1 MIETPT
7 LDLSAIAP
15 IGSVAIGAVVV
26 LMAEV
31 FLSRRQRLLGRALT
45 PSYVGATLVLL
56 SSAALLISAYTA
68 IAGFQAGLAVG
79 FLPETPG
86 VRLDRFSSY
95 AIALI
100 AVGSLLS
107 CWLSLQYLSEVDIH
121 HGEFYALLLLATSG
135 MMLLV
140 AATDLLVLFLGLEL
154 MSIPIYVL
162 AGFDRRKLRSN
173 ESALKY
179 FLVGSFA
186 SGLLLYGMAL
196 VYGTTGA
203 LDFAQIRAAFPAANP
218 LALIGLGLLVV
229 GFAFKASS
237 VPFHQWTPDVYEG
250 APAAVTAYMSITVK
264 AAAFAALLRLLA
276 EAFGDAVARLQDLFW
291 VLAAVTIVVGNV
303 MATIQTNLKR
313 LLAYSS
319 VAHAGYL
326 LIGFAVGSAESFTAV
341 LFYLLGYLF
350 MNLGAFA
357 VLVALATGGRDC
369 EEIDDLSGLARSRP
383 GLAALLTLFAVS
395 LAGIPGTVGFAAK
408 FFLFKSAVD
417 AGLIGLTIIAVLG
430 SLISVYYYLRL
441 PVVMYMREPGAARLR
456 PEVAT
461 LELVVLAVCAVA
473 VLALGIFPSDAPW
486 WLLDA
491 RALDWA
497 RASAALL
504 F

>member
-1 MIETPT
+1 MIPAPDI
-7 LDLSAIAP
+7 DLSAIAP
-15 IGSVAIGAVVV
+15 IGSVGIGAVVV
-26 LMAEV
+26 LLAEV
-31 FLSRRQRLLGRALT
+31 ILTRRQRLLDRAMT

-56 SSAALLISAYTA
+56 SSVALVISAYTA
-68 IAGFQAGLAVG
+68 IAGFSGGVAIG

-86 VRLDRFSSY
+86 VRLDRFSAY
-95 AIALI
+95 AIALV
-100 AVGSLLS
+100 AVASLLS
-107 CWLSLQYLSEVDIH
+107 CWLSLQYLSEVEIN

-140 AATDLLVLFLGLEL
+140 SATDLLALFLGLEL

-218 LALIGLGLLVV
+218 LALVGLGLLVV
-229 GFAFKASS
+229 GFAFKISS

-264 AAAFAALLRLLA
+264 VAAFAALMRILV
-276 EAFGDAVARLQDLFW
+276 EAFGDVAARLQDLFW
-291 VLAAVTIVVGNV
+291 VLALATILVGNV

-319 VAHAGYL
+319 IAHAGYL
-326 LIGFAVGSAESFTAV
+326 LIGFAAGTVEAYTAV
-341 LFYLLGYLF
+341 LFYLLGYVF

-357 VLVALATGGRDC
+357 VLVALASRGQDC
-369 EEIDDLSGLARSRP
+369 EEIEDLAGLARTRP

-395 LAGIPGTVGFAAK
+395 LAGIPGTVGFTAK
-408 FFLFKSAVD
+408 FFLFKSAID
-417 AGLIGLTIIAVLG
+417 AGLIGLTIVAVLG

-441 PVVMYMREPGAARLR
+441 PVVMYMRDPGTARLR
-456 PEVAT
+456 PETAT
-461 LELVVLAVCAVA
+461 LEVVVLAVCAV
-473 VLALGIFPSDAPW
+473 VVVALGIFPSDAPW
-486 WLLDA
+486 WLLDV

-497 RASAALL
+497 RASASLL

>member
-31 FLSRRQRLLGRALT
+31 FLSRRRRLLGRAMT

-56 SSAALLISAYTA
+56 SSAALLVSAYTA
-68 IAGFQAGLAVG
+68 IAGFQAGIAVG
-79 FLPETPG
+79 FLPDTPG

-121 HGEFYALLLLATSG
+121 HGEFYALLLLATAG

-229 GFAFKASS
+229 GFAFKVSS

-264 AAAFAALLRLLA
+264 TAAFAALLRLLA
-276 EAFGDAVARLQDLFW
+276 EAFGDAVTRLQDLFW

-326 LIGFAVGSAESFTAV
+326 LIGFAVGTAESVTAV

-456 PEVAT
+456 PEAAT

>member
-1 MIETPT
+1 VIEVPAI
-7 LDLSAIAP
+7 DLSAIAP

-31 FLSRRQRLLGRALT
+31 FLSRRRRVLGRDMT

-56 SSAALLISAYTA
+56 SSVALGIAAYTA
-68 IAGFQAGLAVG
+68 IAGFQAGVAVG

-86 VRLDRFSSY
+86 VRLDRFSTY

-107 CWLSLQYLSEVDIH
+107 CWLSLQYLSEVEIN
-121 HGEFYALLLLATSG
+121 HGEFYALLLLATAG

-203 LDFAQIRAAFPAANP
+203 LDFAQIRAAFPPANP
-218 LALIGLGLLVV
+218 LAVIGLGLLVV
-229 GFAFKASS
+229 GFAFKVSA

-250 APAAVTAYMSITVK
+250 APAAVTAFMSITVK
-264 AAAFAALLRLLA
+264 TAAFAALLRLLV
-276 EAFGDAVARLQDLFW
+276 EAFGDAVPRLHDLFW
-291 VLAAVTIVVGNV
+291 ALAIVTILVGNV

-326 LIGFAVGSAESFTAV
+326 LVGFAAGTVESYSAV

-357 VLVALATGGRDC
+357 VIVALATGGRDC
-369 EEIDDLSGLARSRP
+369 EAIEDLAGLARSRP

-395 LAGIPGTVGFAAK
+395 LAGIPGTVGFTAK
-408 FFLFKSAVD
+408 FFLFKSAIE
-417 AGLIGLTIIAVLG
+417 AGLIGLTLVAVLG

-441 PVVMYMREPGAARLR
+441 PVLMYMREPGAAKLR
-456 PEVAT
+456 PEAAT
-461 LELVVLAVCAVA
+461 LELVVLAVCALV

-486 WLLDA
+486 WLLDV
-491 RALDWA
+491 RALEWA

>member
-1 MIETPT
+1 MIEAPAV
-7 LDLSAIAP
+7 DLSAIAP

-26 LMAEV
+26 LMVEV
-31 FLSRRQRLLGRALT
+31 FLSRRRRVLGRAMT

-56 SSAALLISAYTA
+56 SSVALGVAAYTA
-68 IAGFQAGLAVG
+68 IAGFQAGAAVG
-79 FLPETPG
+79 FLPEAPG

-100 AVGSLLS
+100 ATGSLLS
-107 CWLSLQYLSEVDIH
+107 CWLSLQYLSEVEIH
-121 HGEFYALLLLATSG
+121 HGEFYGLLLLATAG

-203 LDFAQIRAAFPAANP
+203 LDFAQIRAAFPPANP

-229 GFAFKASS
+229 GFAFKVSA

-250 APAAVTAYMSITVK
+250 APAVVTAYMSITVK
-264 AAAFAALLRLLA
+264 TAAFAALLRLLT
-276 EAFGDAVARLQDLFW
+276 EAFGDAVPRLQDLFW
-291 VLAAVTIVVGNV
+291 ALALATIVVGNV
-303 MATIQTNLKR
+303 MATIQGNLKR

-326 LIGFAVGSAESFTAV
+326 LIGLAAGTEQATGAV

-357 VLVALATGGRDC
+357 VIVALATGGRDC
-369 EEIDDLSGLARSRP
+369 EEIDDLAGLARSRP
-383 GLAALLTLFAVS
+383 GMAALLTLFAVS
-395 LAGIPGTVGFAAK
+395 LAGIPGTVGFTAK

-417 AGLIGLTIIAVLG
+417 AGLIGLTIVAVLG

-441 PVVMYMREPGAARLR
+441 PVMMYMREPGAAKLR
-456 PEVAT
+456 PRAAT
-461 LELVVLAVCAVA
+461 LELVVLAVCALV
-473 VLALGIFPSDAPW
+473 VVALGIFPNDAPW
-486 WLLDA
+486 WLLEA